1 MLYPNVS
8 ELVLISCCFK
18 FTYKATSADWEFE
31 SDPEFCAFRCHLL
44 HSSLAAMLETMKPAM
59 SKPEVT
65 LCADGHYRRA
75 IYGIGP
81 YIGDY
86 PEQALLACIVQ
97 GWCPK

>member
-1 MLYPNVS
+1 MLS
-8 ELVLISCCFK
+8 QMILSI
-18 FTYKATSADWEFE
+18 ADREFE
-31 SDPEFCAFRCHLL
+31 LDAEFHAFHHHVL
-44 HSSLAAMLETMKPAM
+44 HTCLSVALEPMKSAM

-75 IYGIGP
+75 IYGLGP

-86 PEQALLACIVQ
+86 PEQALLTYIVQ

>member
-1 MLYPNVS
+1 M
-8 ELVLISCCFK
+8 E
-18 FTYKATSADWEFE
+18 FTNRATLADQEFE
-31 SDPEFCAFRCHLL
+31 SDPEFCAFCHHLL
-44 HSSLAAMLETMKPAM
+44 HSSLAAVLETMKPAM

-65 LCADGHYRRA
+65 LCADGHYQRA